1 MGKAEDGDLRFGD
14 GRGWRRWLERNHD
27 TSDGV
32 WLILRKKGV
41 DIQGVT
47 YEEALDEAL
56 CLGWIDSRL
65 ERIDDEIHRQ
75 RFTPRRRGSIWSK
88 ANVKRVERL
97 TAEGRMRDAGLRR
110 VRDAKENGRWAE
122 AYESRIPSHR
132 MPKDLKDALDA
143 DPRARKNFSALA
155 ESYRRNYIAWVVGAK
170 TETTRGKRIT
180 KVVELAVKGQKSI
193 MG

>member
-1 MGKAEDGDLRFGD
+1 MGIDEDLRFRD
-14 GRGWRRWLERNHD
+14 AREWHRWLGRNHD
-27 TSDGV
+27 RSDGV
-32 WLILRKKGV
+32 WLILRKKAAE
-41 DIQGVT
+41 IEGVT
-47 YEEALDEAL
+47 YEDALEEAL
-56 CLGWIDSRL
+56 CYGWIDSRL

-75 RFTPRRRGSIWSK
+75 RFSPRRRGSIWSK
-88 ANVKRVERL
+88 ANVRRVERL

-170 TETTRGKRIT
+170 TEATRGKRIA
-180 KVVELAVKGQKSI
+180 KVVELSAKGQKSI